1 MSKHNN
7 LSACPFC
14 GNNVI
19 HVRGTFT
26 EPTSNDAACFMC
38 SNCGAVT
45 FFREPDGSYLN
56 DLRPAFLKYNT
67 RSSCG
72 AFTYAL
78 IGAALALIITVISC
92 LLVVTDRAENV
103 SHETYA
109 PQTEIAQ
116 QAAEQPA
123 TEYAARMYTD
133 DDAVALAQMAYGES
147 RGVLPLALDGK
158 SISPAY
164 QQACSMWV
172 ALNRFDAGFE
182 GESIAEIVAAPRQ
195 FHGYDSEHPI
205 SEELLALAYDVL
217 ERWQEEKNGAADVG
231 RVLPA
236 EYLFFTGNGDHNNF
250 TVEYGTG
257 IYYTWELPDPYIGEV

>member
-1 MSKHNN
+1 MSKRCKP
-7 LSACPFC
+7 SPCPFC
-14 GNNVI
+14 G
-19 HVRGTFT
+19 HRTLLTFDSSAGRYAVRCRNEECNAIVSFYDIGR
-26 EPTSNDAACFMC
+26 DH
-38 SNCGAVT
+38 
-45 FFREPDGSYLN
+45 DGM
-56 DLRPAFLKYNT
+56 LKRFNK
-67 RSSCG
+67 RCSCG
-72 AFTYAL
+72 AFEYIL
-78 IGAALALIITVISC
+78 MGAALTLIITVIFC

-103 SHETYA
+103 SHETSA
-109 PQTEIAQ
+109 PQIEIEQ

-133 DDAVALAQMAYGES
+133 ADAVALAQMAYGES

-195 FHGYDSEHPI
+195 FHGYDPEHPI
-205 SEELLALAYDVL
+205 SDELLALAYDVL

-257 IYYTWELPDPYIGEV
+257 IYYTWELPDPYVGEV